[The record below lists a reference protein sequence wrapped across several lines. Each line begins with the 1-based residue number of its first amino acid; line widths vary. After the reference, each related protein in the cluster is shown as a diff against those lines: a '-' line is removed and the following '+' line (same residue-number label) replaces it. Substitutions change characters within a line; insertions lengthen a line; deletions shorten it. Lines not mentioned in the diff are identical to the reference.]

1 MFRNIC
7 EYFVFF
13 LQVRWQ
19 RVHRSPSEPGYS
31 SSWEVKQYVHLNV
44 SIMHRVMY
52 YIECKTPH
60 PPFWGLFCQ
69 HQSLLSA
76 VLATNACLHYS
87 TVVLNTADRGS
98 DVSQKSPKLMT
109 RGGGGCLGPLCSTL
123 LYGILSEKTVSC
135 RCRWLQTCRLLRKFY
150 IVLRQTILSHTG

>member
-1 MFRNIC
+1 
-7 EYFVFF
+7 
-13 LQVRWQ
+13 
-19 RVHRSPSEPGYS
+19 
-31 SSWEVKQYVHLNV
+31 
-44 SIMHRVMY
+44 MHRVMY

-109 RGGGGCLGPLCSTL
+109 RGGGGALA
-123 LYGILSEKTVSC
+123 LYIVHYSMVSC
-135 RCRWLQTCRLLRKFY
+135 QKRRSAAVAAGYEPAGF
-150 IVLRQTILSHTG
+150 